1 MAAIKPADARNRR
14 VEDPESTVAFDEC
27 PFIEGVYHNDYALVV
42 GPGVILD
49 RSQFPESDGDI
60 NAYLL
65 RIINEEL
72 NKNYKSLTQIKSEG
86 KSPLYRLLAEKL
98 NEIEMKY
105 YLSDISPELR
115 ELLGTRLFKFV
126 LTTTYDAYLET
137 LMRSLWG
144 DTLRIVNIEDEFSLR
159 EFSRALASKRDVPYC
174 QPTLFYVFGKAEK
187 DKYNPTSFLESDED
201 AISYIVR
208 WINIGSKE
216 KKEISDFLKKKRF
229 LGIGCKYEDWY
240 FRFFW
245 YIITREFKRSKPHE
259 EFFAN
264 RIHDNVVLGPGQ
276 QRLRDYLNDNNVCIH
291 DDPWAFMKRI
301 YTLITDTDT
310 TKPAG
315 KLVRDKRLKGR
326 IFLSYKTRPD
336 ADATLNLFRK
346 LHSAGTFNIWFDDA
360 RLKGGDNYNADIP
373 DAIDNTKIFI
383 PILSPTVAEVTRSY
397 NPDSE
402 DKDKPYFIK
411 EWLRAREVPGI
422 RIIPVA
428 IDGYDLKSQDQQI
441 FESIIR
447 TEEQKKNNVSF
458 SGIDLSQEDGI
469 GKLIE
474 SINKQLGIDY
484 E

>member
-1 MAAIKPADARNRR
+1 MAAIKPADARNRCAAA
-14 VEDPESTVAFDEC
+14 DSSVAFDEC

-49 RSQFPESDGDI
+49 RSQFPECGGDI

-65 RIINEEL
+65 QVINEVLDKKYE
-72 NKNYKSLTQIKSEG
+72 SLSQIRCEG
-86 KSPLYRLLAEKL
+86 KSPLYKLLAEKL
-98 NEIEMKY
+98 NETEMEY
-105 YLSDISPELR
+105 DISDISPELR
-115 ELLGTRLFKFV
+115 ELIGTRLFKFV
-126 LTTTYDAYLET
+126 LTTTYDGYIET

-144 DTLRIVNIEDEFSLR
+144 DSLRIVNIEDEFSLR

-264 RIHDNVVLGPGQ
+264 RIYDNVVLDIEQ

-301 YTLITDTDT
+301 CNLVTDADT
-310 TKPAG
+310 TKPTG
-315 KLVRDKRLKGR
+315 RLVRDKRLQGQ
-326 IFLSYKTRPD
+326 IFLSYKTTPD
-336 ADATLNLFRK
+336 AGATLDLFRK
-346 LHSAGTFNIWFDDA
+346 LHSAGTFNIWFDEA
-360 RLKGGDNYNADIP
+360 RLMGGDNFNAAIP
-373 DAIDNTKIFI
+373 DAIYDTKVFI
-383 PILSPTVAEVTRSY
+383 PVLSPTVAEVMRSY
-397 NPDSE
+397 KPDSE

-447 TEEQKKNNVSF
+447 TDQQKENNISF

-469 GKLIE
+469 DKLVK
-474 SINKQLGIDY
+474 SIYNQLGIDY